1 MPAHPK
7 PTTSTNAVTLHIHRW
22 WVVVFIAI
30 VVGLGIATL
39 RYMAWLS

>member
-1 MPAHPK
+1 MPAHSK
-7 PTTSTNAVTLHIHRW
+7 PATTTNAVALHIHRW
-22 WVVVFIAI
+22 WILVFIAG